1 MKEQEQKPNAWLTMT
16 PDKDLEQK
24 REIRKIILRSLNNFF
39 ETQSSYDVLLSRQ
52 LLAKD
57 IEENLHKENKIK

>member
-39 ETQSSYDVLLSRQ
+39 ETQSSYDV
-52 LLAKD
+52 
-57 IEENLHKENKIK
+57 